1 MQILK
6 QLLLKKNRMSG
17 FVKERIKS
25 EREEGGE
32 KESPRD
38 TVIAGL

>member
-1 MQILK
+1 
-6 QLLLKKNRMSG
+6 MSR

-32 KESPRD
+32 KESQRD